1 MIFLL
6 MMKTFP
12 ELPSESG
19 ANGLSIFNPS
29 GFSLPF
35 SKQKLLDILETIETS
50 ETIRFKQIELVYV
63 DEENILKI
71 NKTHLNRD
79 YVTDIISFRYDEEN
93 DQAIEGTLFCCAP
106 RIQEQSTEFG
116 TDTQS
121 EFLRV
126 FVHGLLH
133 LAGYDDQTE
142 KQKLQMRDLEDKY
155 LFSGEL

>member
-35 SKQKLLDILETIETS
+35 SKQELLDIIGTIETS

-63 DEENILKI
+63 DEKNILKI

>member
-35 SKQKLLDILETIETS
+35 SKQELLDIIGTIETS

-63 DEENILKI
+63 DEKNILKI

-106 RIQEQSTEFG
+106 RIREQSTEFG

-142 KQKLQMRDLEDKY
+142 TQKLQMRNLEDKY

>member
-35 SKQKLLDILETIETS
+35 SKQELLDIIGTIETS

>member
-35 SKQKLLDILETIETS
+35 SKQELLDIIGTIETS

-106 RIQEQSTEFG
+106 RIREQSTEFG